1 MTETK
6 FTQGPWKAQFDAT
19 GAPIGVWAGDEDS
32 GHYVC
37 PPNDM
42 NPEDTNP
49 SDLHLIA
56 AAPLLYGQLEA
67 TEHTLHDWLDGR
79 PQHISELVAHELV
92 GIRAALRAAR
102 GEEA

>member
-19 GAPIGVWAGDEDS
+19 GTPIGVWAGDEDS

-56 AAPLLYGQLEA
+56 AAPSLYEALRQLERA
-67 TEHTLHDWLDGR
+67 FAVGAEGYR
-79 PQHISELVAHELV
+79 AVADRQDALRSA
-92 GIRAALRAAR
+92 RAALRAAR

>member
-19 GAPIGVWAGDEDS
+19 GAPIGVWAGDDDS

-56 AAPLLYGQLEA
+56 AAPLMYKMLKDLGSGGCRYCISA
-67 TEHTLHDWLDGR
+67 PHAYDCKLDA
-79 PQHISELVAHELV
+79 I
-92 GIRAALRAAR
+92 LRAAR